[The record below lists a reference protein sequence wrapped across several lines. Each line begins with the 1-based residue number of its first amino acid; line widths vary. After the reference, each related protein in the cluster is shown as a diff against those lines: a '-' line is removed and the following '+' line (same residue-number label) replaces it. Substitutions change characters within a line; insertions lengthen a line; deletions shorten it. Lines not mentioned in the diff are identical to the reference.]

1 MPIVAVGGA
10 AGEPRPRPLVMSRNR
25 RAPHAVLPCRDM
37 KLAGR
42 VALVSGGGR
51 GLGRAIALRLAGEGA
66 AVALASTGRD
76 HLEATA
82 REIVSAGGR
91 SIAVVTDVAK
101 ENDVERAIGTTVR
114 ELGGL
119 DILVNN
125 AGIAGPTAAV
135 AEARGEDWERT
146 LAVNL
151 TGAFLCAKHAIPH
164 LIARPAGRIINITSV
179 AGLIGY
185 AMRGAYAASKWGMI
199 GLTRTLALELGAH
212 GVTVNAIAP
221 GSVRGERIA
230 SVVRARAQSLGSSI
244 AEIEREFYVE
254 PTALKR
260 MLDPEEIADTVLF
273 LASDAARGIT
283 GETLGVTAGFRI

>member
-1 MPIVAVGGA
+1 
-10 AGEPRPRPLVMSRNR
+10 
-25 RAPHAVLPCRDM
+25 M
-37 KLAGR
+37 KLEDR
-42 VALVSGGGR
+42 VALVTGGGR
-51 GLGRAIALRLAGEGA
+51 GLGRVIALRLAGEGA
-66 AVALASTGRD
+66 AVAVSGTGRD

-82 REIVSAGGR
+82 REIAAAGGR
-91 SIAVVTDVAK
+91 SLAIVTDVAK
-101 ENDVERAIGTTVR
+101 EPDVARMIDATVR
-114 ELGGL
+114 GLGGL

-135 AEARGEDWERT
+135 ADARCEEWERT

-164 LIARPAGRIINITSV
+164 LRARKLGRIINITSV

-185 AMRGAYAASKWGMI
+185 AMRSPYAASKWGMI
-199 GLTRTLALELGAH
+199 GLTRSLALEVGAD
-212 GVTVNAIAP
+212 GITVNAIAP

-230 SVVRARAQSLGSSI
+230 NVVRDRAASLGRTT

-260 MLDPEEIADTVLF
+260 MLDPEEIAGTALF
-273 LASDAARGIT
+273 LASDDARGIT
-283 GETLGVTAGFRI
+283 GETIGVTAGFRL

>member
-1 MPIVAVGGA
+1 MQLSG
-10 AGEPRPRPLVMSRNR
+10 
-25 RAPHAVLPCRDM
+25 
-37 KLAGR
+37 K
-42 VALVSGGGR
+42 VALVTGGGH
-51 GLGRAIALRLAGEGA
+51 GLGRAIALRFADQGA
-66 AVALASTGRD
+66 AVAVTGTGRER
-76 HLEATA
+76 LEATA
-82 REIVSAGGR
+82 REIVVAGGR
-91 SIAVVTDVAK
+91 SLAVVADIAKEADVARM
-101 ENDVERAIGTTVR
+101 VAATVG

-135 AEARGEDWERT
+135 AQAPSEEWERT

-164 LIARPAGRIINITSV
+164 LIARPGGRIINITSV
-179 AGLIGY
+179 AGRIGY
-185 AMRGAYAASKWGMI
+185 AMRGAYAASKWGLI
-199 GLTRTLALELGAH
+199 GLTRTLALELGGH

-230 SVVRARAQSLGSSI
+230 NVVRARAQSLGKSTE
-244 AEIEREFYVE
+244 EIEREFYVE

-260 MLDPEEIADTVLF
+260 MLDPEEIADTALF

>member
-1 MPIVAVGGA
+1 M
-10 AGEPRPRPLVMSRNR
+10 
-25 RAPHAVLPCRDM
+25 VLSG
-37 KLAGR
+37 K
-42 VALVSGGGR
+42 VALVTGGGR
-51 GLGRAIALRLAGEGA
+51 GLGRAIALRFANHGA
-66 AVALASTGRD
+66 AVAVTGTGRE

-82 REIVSAGGR
+82 REIVNAGGR
-91 SIAVVTDVAK
+91 SLAVVADVAK
-101 ENDVERAIGTTVR
+101 EVDVERMVAATVR
-114 ELGGL
+114 ELGGV

-135 AEARGEDWERT
+135 AEARCEEWERT

-164 LIARPAGRIINITSV
+164 LIARPGGRIINITSV

-185 AMRGAYAASKWGMI
+185 AMRSAYAASKWGMI

-230 SVVRARAQSLGSSI
+230 NVVRARAQSLGRSI
-244 AEIEREFYVE
+244 EEIEREFYVE

-260 MLDPEEIADTVLF
+260 MLDPEEIADTALF

-283 GETLGVTAGFRI
+283 GETIGVTAGFRI